1 MDERRQS
8 LAEHVA
14 ALEAKIAAFEAAHS
28 RMAAELAVVRATQR
42 RGLSELERVRAEV
55 ELMDKAAAIIG
66 AAQRGRP
73 RRPRPPWLDV
83 VQVFPL
89 AAGGA
94 LVACVRWMAR
104 GPRPA
109 ATAMA
114 ASALLTGGAV
124 SVPVIAY
131 RTVPQVV
138 KVSVRRSSPSA
149 YVTAIPADPDRD
161 VASPP
166 GTPQPAGSAP
176 PVPPLPTP
184 APPSPT
190 VEGSLLPSP
199 PVTPPVQPTPLPTPS
214 ALPSPSLSPVDIPS
228 GVQRILSGSKPGP
241 RRPVGRTSMW

>member
-28 RMAAELAVVRATQR
+28 QMAAELAVVRATQR

-149 YVTAIPADPDRD
+149 YVTAIPADVDRPRPPRTGRA
-161 VASPP
+161 ASPDAND
-166 GTPQPAGSAP
+166 TPTPDPSPSPPPSPSPSAVVTLP
-176 PVPPLPTP
+176 PVPSP
-184 APPSPT
+184 AQS
-190 VEGSLLPSP
+190 
-199 PVTPPVQPTPLPTPS
+199 TPLPTPP
-214 ALPSPSLSPVDIPS
+214 LPPVDIPS